1 MIRWAFRPTG
11 RSGGC
16 IDKGKWNEWARK
28 IISALK
34 KYKYAALVLVI
45 GLALMLIPFGSEKKQ
60 TKQQQTPSEPAAAE
74 QQDYAQEMEARLTKM
89 LLQIDG
95 AGRVSVMLTL
105 QTGAQTQYQTDTK
118 ITSEQT
124 NSGTQTSEERKTV
137 ILSEGS
143 AYDEA
148 AISSVVYP
156 QFQGA
161 LIVSEGADNAAVRW
175 NIVSAVSSLTGLGT
189 DKITVVK
196 MK

>member
-1 MIRWAFRPTG
+1 MDSKKLSEFSKKVVST
-11 RSGGC
+11 
-16 IDKGKWNEWARK
+16 
-28 IISALK
+28 LK

-45 GLALMLIPFGSEKKQ
+45 GLALLLIPFRSGDGKQ
-60 TKQQQTPSEPAAAE
+60 EPVKTPSEAETPSPAE
-74 QQDYAQEMEARLTKM
+74 DYAVQMEARLTKL

-105 QTGAQTQYQTDTK
+105 QKGPQTQYQTDSK
-118 ITSEQT
+118 IATEQT
-124 NSGTQTSEERKTV
+124 NSGSQTSEERKTV

-148 AISSVVYP
+148 AVSSVIYP

-161 LIVSEGADNAAVRW
+161 VIVSEGADDAAVRW
-175 NIVSAVSSLTGLGT
+175 NILCAVSSLTGLGA
-189 DKITVVK
+189 DRITVVK

>member
-1 MIRWAFRPTG
+1 M
-11 RSGGC
+11 
-16 IDKGKWNEWARK
+16 DKGKWNEWAWK
-28 IISALK
+28 ITSALK

-60 TKQQQTPSEPAAAE
+60 TKQQQTPSEAPAAE

-118 ITSEQT
+118 ITSEQA

-175 NIVSAVSSLTGLGT
+175 SIVSAVSSLTGLGT

>member
-1 MIRWAFRPTG
+1 M
-11 RSGGC
+11 
-16 IDKGKWNEWARK
+16 DKGKWNEWARK

-45 GLALMLIPFGSEKKQ
+45 GLALMLIPFGSEKQQ

>member
-1 MIRWAFRPTG
+1 MDRR
-11 RSGGC
+11 
-16 IDKGKWNEWARK
+16 KWNEWARRL
-28 IISALK
+28 ISTLK
-34 KYKYAALVLVI
+34 KYKYAVLVLMV
-45 GLALMLIPFGSEKKQ
+45 GLALLAIPFGSEKEN
-60 TKQQQTPSEPAAAE
+60 TKQQTPCENSAVEP
-74 QQDYAQEMEARLTKM
+74 QDYAQEIEARLTRM

-105 QTGAQTQYQTDTK
+105 HRGAQTNYQSDIK
-118 ITSEQT
+118 TSGEQT

-137 ILSEGS
+137 ILSQGS

-175 NIVSAVSSLTGLGT
+175 SIVSAVSSLTGLGT